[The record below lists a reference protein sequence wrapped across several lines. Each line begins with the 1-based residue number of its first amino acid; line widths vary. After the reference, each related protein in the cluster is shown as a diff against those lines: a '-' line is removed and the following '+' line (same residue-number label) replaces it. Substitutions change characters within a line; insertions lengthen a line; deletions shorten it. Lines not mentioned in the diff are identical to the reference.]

1 MIRWHHVTISRK
13 RGHICH
19 MVCNYS
25 KLQVLVKDVR
35 TWTSGQASAGRQRP
49 RRPRLRTSRKFP
61 KTDVLVPVLA
71 VLVLWRPIKILKTIV
86 LGRPRPRPGR
96 PCPSASRENLKFA
109 VLGHSL
115 PRPIPSPGSPRS
127 RTSSRTAGTRTV
139 PSCGPLDTMAEPDLN
154 VIFRSW
160 IPALFSNIL

>member
-13 RGHICH
+13 RGHTCH

-49 RRPRLRTSRKFP
+49 RLRTSRKFP

-71 VLVLWRPIKILKTIV
+71 VFVLWRPIKILKTVV

-109 VLGHSL
+109 VLGHPL
-115 PRPIPSPGSPRS
+115 PHPIPSPGRS
-127 RTSSRTAGTRTV
+127 RSQMAGTRTV
-139 PSCGPLDTMAEPDLN
+139 PSCGPLLQVSRESMDPWLD
-154 VIFRSW
+154 FHYRDS
-160 IPALFSNIL
+160 F